1 MFDLTI
7 SEIKLKDLYIFEYEK
22 FRDERGYFT
31 EHFRASDFSKYEPMK
46 DFKIMQTNESFS
58 GRGVFRGM
66 HFQYDP
72 PMGKLVRLIS
82 GHMID
87 FVLDIRK
94 ESGTFG
100 KIIGI
105 ELIQKNDTKGE
116 WIWIPP
122 GFAHGCYFV
131 EDSRMEYYCTAEYN
145 NEGEGCISPLS
156 DDIDWGICNASYV
169 QTIDWDAI
177 IITNKDRNG
186 MTCGKWMESKNSFD
200 NE

>member
-1 MFDLTI
+1 MFDLKV
-7 SEIKLKDLYIFEYEK
+7 SALKLEGIYLIEYDK

-31 EHFRASDFSKYEPMK
+31 EHFRLSDFDKYEFMK
-46 DFKIMQTNESFS
+46 GFKVMQTNESFS
-58 GRGVFRGM
+58 GKGVFRGM
-66 HFQYDP
+66 HFQYDA

-94 ESGTFG
+94 DSKSFG

-105 ELIQKNDTKGE
+105 ELIQQNDKRGE

-122 GFAHGCYFV
+122 GFAHGCYFL

-145 NEGEGCISPLS
+145 KEGEGCISPFA
-156 DDIDWGICNASYV
+156 DDIDWSICNTSYV
-169 QTIDWDAI
+169 KTIDWENI
-177 IITNKDRNG
+177 IITDKDRNG
-186 MTCGKWMESKNSFD
+186 ITCGEWLESTHNFV
-200 NE
+200 N